1 MGYWVGNTASSPTP
15 ASPLHSYEIG
25 ERGYA
30 HVDVASASGLKSA
43 SMAWQLM
50 IANNSLL
57 RRISYV
63 E

>member
-1 MGYWVGNTASSPTP
+1 MLRGGGGEDIVSNSSFTTALIRS
-15 ASPLHSYEIG
+15 
-25 ERGYA
+25 YA

-57 RRISYV
+57 RRMSYV